1 MRLVYCCPNA
11 EREPYYPF
19 IKTIQAPPNASPISP
34 QGMVQICVSC
44 YQKNMNLAEGGP
56 IPIEERSSQLTNSS
70 SSSIPIHQEQVPVL
84 QSSKMPNSSMSISHM
99 QQHSLQSPLNPN
111 ENLSSTAS
119 SKSMI
124 HDQSASAMNVRFK
137 VRDLS
142 LTEC

>member
-1 MRLVYCCPNA
+1 
-11 EREPYYPF
+11 
-19 IKTIQAPPNASPISP
+19 
-34 QGMVQICVSC
+34 MVQICVSC

-56 IPIEERSSQLTNSS
+56 NTTEDRSSQLTNSS

-84 QSSKMPNSSMSISHM
+84 QSSKMPNSSMTISHL

-111 ENLSSTAS
+111 ENLSSTVS

-124 HDQSASAMNVRFK
+124 HDQSPSAMNVRFK

-142 LTEC
+142 RTKN